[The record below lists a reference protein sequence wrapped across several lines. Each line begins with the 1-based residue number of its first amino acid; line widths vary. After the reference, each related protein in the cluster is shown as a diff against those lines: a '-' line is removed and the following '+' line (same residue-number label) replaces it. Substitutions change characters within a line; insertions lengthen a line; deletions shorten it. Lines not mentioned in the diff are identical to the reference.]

1 MSAVVENVVLG
12 EGVVEKVV
20 KGKKEKPVK
29 LQVKYERVYMSLFT
43 VLNSFCIPS
52 ENEGDFVLKPE
63 DMRKI
68 LDAVEFY
75 NEDVAVQSSFIE
87 ENIFSKDNQKSCRK
101 LMKAEKLQWKIDNG
115 LIEKKKR
122 ASRAKAAPKEP
133 KEKVVKEPK
142 AKKAKKPVVEPVVEP
157 VAEPVMES
165 VAEPVAE
172 PVVMEP
178 VAVDSVVM
186 EPVAVN
192 EVKEKKQPVKRKPK
206 KNTEIV
212 EDKQLNM

>member
-142 AKKAKKPVVEPVVEP
+142 AKKAKKPVLEP

-172 PVVMEP
+172 S
-178 VAVDSVVM
+178 VAVEPVVM

>member
-165 VAEPVAE
+165 VAVDSVVMEPVA
-172 PVVMEP
+172 EP
-178 VAVDSVVM
+178 VAVDSVA